1 MKADL
6 YQHLALEFFEKGH
19 RHHDQLS
26 QGLVEEASEVRTAS
40 YIGNSKEVI
49 DELGDVLWYVAIM
62 ADQNGSSL
70 EEIMKLNYYKLE
82 DRKINGKK

>member
-1 MKADL
+1 
-6 YQHLALEFFEKGH
+6 
-19 RHHDQLS
+19 
-26 QGLVEEASEVRTAS
+26 
-40 YIGNSKEVI
+40 
-49 DELGDVLWYVAIM
+49 M